1 MTDRADPTYFVEPGL
16 AGRLGP
22 FLRDRGLPG
31 QAFLISDENV
41 YPRHGEAIMASL
53 ADAGFAPSARIVPAT
68 EASKSLAVASDLF
81 AWLAECG
88 AERRD
93 VVIALGGGLV
103 GDLAGFVAA
112 TYLRGV
118 AIVQVPTTL
127 LAQVDSAIG
136 GKTAV
141 NLPVGKN
148 LVGAWH
154 APHTIVV
161 DPVLLATLSRREIS
175 AGWVETLKHAL
186 IMDPDLLEIVERE
199 ADALLRLDLDVTTE
213 VVRLSGNLKVSVVA
227 EDPFERGRRIILNYG
242 HTIGHALE
250 AAAGYGRLLHGEAV
264 AIGIHAVALLAE
276 RMGASPA
283 DLRLRQTELLQRYGL
298 ELVARDVDPAL
309 VRSAMRLDKKV
320 SARLQR
326 WVLLERVGGPIVR
339 SDIPEEAV
347 SWTLDRII
355 VPR

>member
-1 MTDRADPTYFVEPGL
+1 MADRVDRTYFVEPGL
-16 AGRLGP
+16 ATRLGP
-22 FLRDRGLPG
+22 FLRDRGLLG
-31 QAFLISDENV
+31 RAFLISDENV
-41 YPRHGEAIMASL
+41 FPRHGGAVMASL
-53 ADAGFAPSARIVPAT
+53 AEAAFSPSAWIVQAT
-68 EASKSLAVASDLF
+68 EASKSLAVASEIF

-93 VVIALGGGLV
+93 VVVALGGGLV

-112 TYLRGV
+112 TYLRGL

-154 APHTIVV
+154 APHTVV
-161 DPVLLATLSRREIS
+161 ADPVLLATLPRRDIC

-186 IMDPDLLEIVERE
+186 IMDPDLLETVENE
-199 ADALLRLDLDVTTE
+199 ADALLRLDLNVTTE
-213 VVRLSGNLKVSVVA
+213 VIGRSGNLKVSVVA
-227 EDPFERGRRIILNYG
+227 EDPFERGRRVILNYG

-264 AIGIHAVALLAE
+264 AIGIHAVSLLAE
-276 RMGASPA
+276 YVGAAPA
-283 DLRLRQTELLQRYGL
+283 DLRARQTELLQRFGL
-298 ELVARDVDPAL
+298 ELVARGVDPAL

-326 WVLLERVGGPIVR
+326 WVLLERVGTPIVR
-339 SDIPEEAV
+339 SDISEEAV

-355 VPR
+355 VPH